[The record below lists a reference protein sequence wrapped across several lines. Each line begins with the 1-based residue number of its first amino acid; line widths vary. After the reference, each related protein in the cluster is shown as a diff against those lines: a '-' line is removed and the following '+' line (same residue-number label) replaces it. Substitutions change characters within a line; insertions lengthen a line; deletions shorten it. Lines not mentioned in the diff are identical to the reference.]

1 MVSISALLFN
11 TKDVVGESLDQDTLL
26 SIGYQP
32 KDAIS
37 ESYAINIRSIHN
49 KYFESS
55 LFVNSS
61 YYNYGKIGFA
71 NYQKKNLR
79 HIQVN
84 FIYFPDHYL
93 TKLKMGLYYSTNWGH
108 GSISKYR
115 SKIGVEAKLLN
126 NLKFSMDIDYCIKL
140 MGNDDAKSD
149 SFIKA

>member
-1 MVSISALLFN
+1 MISISALLYDAE
-11 TKDVVGESLDQDTLL
+11 DVISEYINEDTLL

-49 KYFESS
+49 KYFESR

-79 HIQVN
+79 HI
-84 FIYFPDHYL
+84 
-93 TKLKMGLYYSTNWGH
+93 
-108 GSISKYR
+108 
-115 SKIGVEAKLLN
+115 
-126 NLKFSMDIDYCIKL
+126 
-140 MGNDDAKSD
+140 
-149 SFIKA
+149 